1 MMITFVFKYLFF
13 LAVLFWGLDVSAQ
26 VPSDDIKEIKQ
37 MIKQCERIG
46 PEPTESGHVDIDKPN
61 IDGIINPDS
70 WFGNKTENRILFVL
84 KEPWGNGGRNLPE
97 EIISENKMPPDGWQ
111 TYKPM
116 ITIANMIEK
125 GTRDYAGENSAANS
139 EKSYTVF
146 KNCSGIIE
154 VNKFSGYT
162 QSSNSL
168 IARYAEKNLELL
180 QRQIDVYKPTIV
192 IIGVGEPASNVLVKK
207 SDNGNSYII
216 FRKEYNNV
224 RKVALAN
231 MCKYCYAY
239 FTEKCVFIVTYH
251 PSARIKKEIY
261 CTSIYDV
268 VKKWK
273 DSK

>member
-1 MMITFVFKYLFF
+1 MITSVFKHLF
-13 LAVLFWGLDVSAQ
+13 LPALLLLGLEINAQ
-26 VPSDDIKEIKQ
+26 IPSGDIEEIEQ
-37 MIKQCERIG
+37 MIKQCQRIG
-46 PEPTESGHVDIDKPN
+46 TEPIENGHVDIDKPN

-84 KEPWGNGGRNLPE
+84 KEPWGDGDRNLPQ
-97 EIISENKMPPDGWQ
+97 EIMKENEMQRDGWQ
-111 TYKPM
+111 TYRPM

-125 GTRDYAGENSAANS
+125 ETRDYAGENSAAIS

-168 IARYAEKNLELL
+168 IAQYAKENLELL
-180 QRQIDVYKPTIV
+180 RRQIDVYKPTIV

-207 SDNGNSYII
+207 SDIGNCYEI
-216 FRKEYNNV
+216 FGKEYNNV
-224 RKVALAN
+224 RMVALAN

-268 VKKWK
+268 VKRWK